1 MPGRSTKVVLAAVA
15 AALLAVLTAPAALA
29 GTGPSCFQI
38 ATDSHGFAPGTGVDV
53 VDVKPTTAT
62 IVVNY
67 FKSFPCLGPGQL
79 WAELGK
85 GKTNVNYSA
94 TQRVGTGPVS
104 NSFQQ
109 QRFDM
114 SDLTPNTDYSAR
126 GAGLR
131 VPGLPHRRRTLP
143 HSPGSRPQSGHR
155 PLWALRAGR
164 QIRVV
169 VRVLTEL
176 HGLKIWRDISLHRVW
191 DDRRPGDQGHLRPP
205 LTRASVLSSR
215 ALWQPLCQ
223 WCVQHRCT
231 GAARWRAQSP
241 RHIRGPPAGPQH
253 GERLTAGPGVP
264 VCLHAS
270 WLLPDDLLSSS
281 LVALDWRYECS
292 NTAANPI

>member
-1 MPGRSTKVVLAAVA
+1 MPGPSTSCAPAVA

-67 FKSFPCLGPGQL
+67 FKSFPCRTGATVGGVGQRQDQRQL
-79 WAELGK
+79 LRD
-85 GKTNVNYSA
+85 SA
-94 TQRVGTGPVS
+94 GWYRAAS

-215 ALWQPLCQ
+215 ALWQPRRQ

-270 WLLPDDLLSSS
+270 WLLPDDLQSSS